1 MTALNVYVNGQEQ
14 VSADN
19 LNTFMQTCNTV
30 SDLRSFVGTLD
41 MYVFMAGYVAVG
53 DGGQGN
59 FYWNPNSTAPDDN
72 GVTTIVPYSSTGGA
86 WNRVDSGSA
95 VHYSIIAPLT
105 GFAVTIANSVTQLI
119 INPAGTLAVGAVT
132 MPSLPS
138 DGLVIKISTE
148 QIITSFTVSANT
160 GQTLLGSPTTLAQYT
175 SVSFLYN
182 LAQLKWYR
190 I

>member
-1 MTALNVYVNGQEQ
+1 MTALNVYVNGQDQ

-19 LNTFMQTCNTV
+19 LNTFMQTCNVV
-30 SDLRSFVGTLD
+30 SDLRAFAGTLD
-41 MYVFMAGYVAVG
+41 MYVFMAGYVAIG

-59 FYWNPNSTAPDDN
+59 FYWNPNSTAPDD
-72 GVTTIVPYSSTGGA
+72 GVTTVVPYSSTGGA

-95 VHYSIIAPLT
+95 GPYSIITPLT
-105 GFAVTIANSVTQLI
+105 GFSVTIANSITQLI
-119 INPAGTLAVGAVT
+119 INPAGTLAVGTAI

-138 DGLVIKISTE
+138 DGLVVKISTE
-148 QIITSFTVSANT
+148 QIITSFTVLPNT
-160 GQTLLGSPTTLAQYT
+160 GQTLLGSPTTLAQYA